1 MASKF
6 LLIHHILH
14 MNEYMIDGVYSIPA
28 AAFHT
33 WEGTLRFCRLELHAL
48 VIALFL
54 ALFFCEIEKSRRIRG

>member
-1 MASKF
+1 
-6 LLIHHILH
+6 
-14 MNEYMIDGVYSIPA
+14 MIDGVYSIPA

>member
-1 MASKF
+1 
-6 LLIHHILH
+6 
-14 MNEYMIDGVYSIPA
+14 MIDGVYSIPA

-54 ALFFCEIEKSRRIRG
+54 ALFFLRDRNKAAGLGDILLG